1 VRYGIR
7 PDSLGEQV
15 ALWLELAPIPV
26 LDLLLPLV
34 QVRALMAAAKLGVFE
49 ALRERPR
56 AAQAVAEALGLDP
69 ESTELL
75 LRVLAS
81 SRYVRRHRRGFALT
95 PLARATLLRGAP
107 SELLGYAEHN
117 FAQWRWL
124 ESLEA
129 TLQGGAGVDFHG
141 RLPADDAAWGAYQR
155 AMLELSR
162 PVARELV
169 RSVPVKAG
177 ARELLD
183 LGGGHGALVAALCR
197 AHPPLRSTVIDLP
210 AALPDSVRLK
220 EAEGW
225 GDVVEHRAG
234 DLASC
239 ELGGPADVILLSNVL
254 HHFTEE
260 VRGSLLSRAF
270 RALAPAGTV
279 AIWETEAAAP
289 DAPPELARDA
299 IALFFRVTSSAPSL
313 SEGELLASL
322 TRAGFRGARVVRPPL
337 LRGRVL
343 VHARRL

>member
-7 PDSLGEQV
+7 PDSLGEHL
-15 ALWLELAPIPV
+15 ALALQLAPIPV

-49 ALRERPR
+49 ALREGSRGAR
-56 AAQAVAEALGLDP
+56 DVAEARGLDP

-81 SRYVRRHRRGFALT
+81 SRYVRRRRGVYALT
-95 PLARATLLRGAP
+95 RLARATLLRGAP

-129 TLQGGAGVDFHG
+129 TLEGGAGVDFHG

-169 RSVPVKAG
+169 RAVPVQVG
-177 ARELLD
+177 ARVLLD
-183 LGGGHGALVAALCR
+183 LGGGHGALGAALCR

-210 AALPDSVRLK
+210 AALPDCIRLK

-234 DLASC
+234 DLAPC
-239 ELGGPADVILLSNVL
+239 ELGGPADVVLLSNVL
-254 HHFTEE
+254 HHFTSEA
-260 VRGSLLSRAF
+260 RGSLLSRVF
-270 RALAPAGTV
+270 RALGPDGTI
-279 AIWETEAAAP
+279 AIWETEAAEAG
-289 DAPPELARDA
+289 ASPELARDA
-299 IALFFRVTSSAPSL
+299 IALFFRVTSSAPAL
-313 SEGELLASL
+313 SETELLESL
-322 TRAGFRGARVVRPPL
+322 ARAGFREARVVRPPL
-337 LRGRVL
+337 LRGRIL
-343 VHARRL
+343 VHARRR